1 MSAVGI
7 PCGMVR
13 EVGEAAEFGH
23 LADRGLRL
31 PLDIPGLPN
40 DERVDIVNAGFVM
53 AEDGPAVDAPPP
65 RLNEHR
71 EQVLAWLQTVRA
83 KPSAGRGA
91 AG

>member
-23 LADRGLRL
+23 LKDRHLRL
-31 PLDIPGLPN
+31 PLDIPGLPVGGS
-40 DERVDIVNAGFVM
+40 VDIVNAGFVM

-65 RLNEHR
+65 VLNEHR
-71 EQVLAWLQTVRA
+71 EQIIEWLRA
-83 KPSAGRGA
+83 ANPGSAGGS
-91 AG
+91 G